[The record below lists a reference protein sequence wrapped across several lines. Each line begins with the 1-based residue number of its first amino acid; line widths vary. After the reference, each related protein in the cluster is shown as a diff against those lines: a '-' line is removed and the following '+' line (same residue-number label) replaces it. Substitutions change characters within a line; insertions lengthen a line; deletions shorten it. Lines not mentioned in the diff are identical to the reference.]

1 MKLTIFIFLCVTSC
15 FGTLAEQPADTVA
28 TAVVPTIAERIVA
41 EGKATIVQ
49 PAKLN
54 ERLRPSVAYTDVA
67 DNATRATTGGYR
79 IQAYSGN
86 NARQS
91 KSEAERRAALISG
104 SFPEHTTYVTFDAP
118 YWRLKVGDFR
128 TYEDASAA
136 LSLMKAQFPAYAR
149 EMRLVRDRIKSE

>member
-15 FGTLAEQPADTVA
+15 FGTLAEEPADTMA
-28 TAVVPTIAERIVA
+28 AAIVPTIAEHIVA

-54 ERLRPSVAYTDVA
+54 ERLRPAAAYADAA
-67 DNATRATTGGYR
+67 DNTTRATAGGYR

-86 NARQS
+86 NALQS
-91 KSEAERRAALISG
+91 KSEAERRAATIS
-104 SFPEHTTYVTFDAP
+104 STFPEHATYVTFDAP
-118 YWRLKVGDFR
+118 YWRLKIGNFR

>member
-1 MKLTIFIFLCVTSC
+1 MKLFIFISLFLASC
-15 FGTLAEQPADTVA
+15 FEMYAEEPADTVA

-41 EGKATIVQ
+41 DGKATIVQ

-54 ERLRPSVAYTDVA
+54 ERLRPKMTNSDATDS
-67 DNATRATTGGYR
+67 ATRAATGGYR

-91 KSEAERRAALISG
+91 KGEADRRAALISG
-104 SFPEHTTYVTFDAP
+104 TFPEHAIYVTFDAP
-118 YWRLKVGDFR
+118 YWRLKIGDFK

-136 LSLMKAQFPAYAR
+136 LSIMKAQFPAYAR